1 MIRNPKYKLVLI
13 GGAPNPSNYEIQIY
27 KNKSE
32 NILMPG
38 FLYGDDLATILEHT
52 LLYIQPSDI
61 EGLSPMILQVLGM
74 GVPLLCS
81 DIKENLY
88 IVKDEAITFKKS
100 NVSDLYN
107 KLIYCLDN
115 KREIMLNAKDAA
127 KRIKREYNWDDVAKK
142 HMDIFYNSHSIRI
155 K

>member
-1 MIRNPKYKLVLI
+1 MNITIIGTGYVGLVTGTCFTEMGNTVTCVDIDKVKIDNLNKGI
-13 GGAPNPSNYEIQIY
+13 IPIYEPGLEDLV
-27 KNKSE
+27 KNNE
-32 NILMPG
+32 
-38 FLYGDDLATILEHT
+38 
-52 LLYIQPSDI
+52 
-61 EGLSPMILQVLGM
+61 
-74 GVPLLCS
+74 
-81 DIKENLY
+81 
-88 IVKDEAITFKKS
+88 KS

-142 HMDIFYNSHSIRI
+142 HMDVFYNSHSIRI